1 MAERISFPSE
11 PVEENMSLIDF
22 FKSPCVALTQQRTP
36 DGEGGYTTQWTEG
49 RQFDATIIL
58 DASSTTRRA
67 EKDSLTNQYTVTV
80 DKGVALNF
88 HDVFRRTTDNRTFR
102 VTSNASDKQTPA
114 CATFQFAQVT
124 AEEWRLTE

>member
-1 MAERISFPSE
+1 MAERFPQPFE
-11 PVEENMSLIDF
+11 RMEEDMSLIDF
-22 FKSPCVALTQQRTP
+22 FKSPCVMLMQQRTQ

-49 RQFDATIIL
+49 QQFDAAIIMDTL
-58 DASSTTRRA
+58 ATTRRA

-80 DKGVALNF
+80 DKDIALNF

-102 VTSNASDKQTPA
+102 VTSNASDKQTPV

-124 AEEWRLTE
+124 AEEWRLPE

>member
-1 MAERISFPSE
+1 
-11 PVEENMSLIDF
+11 MSLIDF
-22 FKSPCVALTQQRTP
+22 FKSPCVMLTQQRTL

-49 RQFDATIIL
+49 QQFDAAIIM
-58 DASSTTRRA
+58 DTSETTRRA

-102 VTSNASDKQTPA
+102 VTSNAPDKQTPT
-114 CATFQFAQVT
+114 CVTFQFAQVK
-124 AEEWRLTE
+124 AEEWRLPE

>member
-1 MAERISFPSE
+1 
-11 PVEENMSLIDF
+11 MSLIDF
-22 FKSPCVALTQQRTP
+22 FKSPCVVLTQQRTL

-49 RQFDATIIL
+49 QRFDAAIML
-58 DASSTTRRA
+58 DTSATARRA

-80 DKGVALNF
+80 DKDITLNF

-102 VTSNASDKQTPA
+102 VTSNASDKQTPD

-124 AEEWRLTE
+124 AEEWRLPE

>member
-22 FKSPCVALTQQRTP
+22 FKSPCVVLTQQRTP

-49 RQFDATIIL
+49 QQFDAAIIL
-58 DASSTTRRA
+58 DTSVTTRRA
-67 EKDSLTNQYTVTV
+67 EKDSLTNQYTVTA
-80 DKGVALNF
+80 DKGVTLNF
-88 HDVFRRTTDNRTFR
+88 HDVFRRTTDSRTFR

-114 CATFQFAQVT
+114 CATFQFTQVT
-124 AEEWRLTE
+124 AEEWRLPE

>member
-22 FKSPCVALTQQRTP
+22 FKSPCVTLTQQRTP
-36 DGEGGYTTQWTEG
+36 DGEGGYTTQWAEG
-49 RQFDATIIL
+49 QQFDATIIL

-102 VTSNASDKQTPA
+102 VTSNTSDKQTPA

-124 AEEWRLTE
+124 AEEWRLPE

>member
-1 MAERISFPSE
+1 MAERISFPPE

-22 FKSPCVALTQQRTP
+22 FKSPCVMLMQQRTP

-49 RQFDATIIL
+49 QQFDAAIIL
-58 DASSTTRRA
+58 DTSATARRA

-102 VTSNASDKQTPA
+102 VTSNASGKQTPA
-114 CATFQFAQVT
+114 CATFQFTQVT
-124 AEEWRLTE
+124 AEEWRLPE

>member
-11 PVEENMSLIDF
+11 PMEEDMSLIDF

-49 RQFDATIIL
+49 QQFDAAIIL
-58 DASSTTRRA
+58 DTSATTRRA

-80 DKGVALNF
+80 DKGVTLNF
-88 HDVFRRTTDNRTFR
+88 HDVFRRTTDSRTFR

-114 CATFQFAQVT
+114 CSTFQFTQVT
-124 AEEWRLTE
+124 AEEWRLPE

>member
-1 MAERISFPSE
+1 
-11 PVEENMSLIDF
+11 MSLIDF

-49 RQFDATIIL
+49 QQFDATIIL
-58 DASSTTRRA
+58 DTSATARRA

-80 DKGVALNF
+80 DKDVTLNF

-102 VTSNASDKQTPA
+102 VTSNASDKQTPD
-114 CATFQFAQVT
+114 CAAFQFTQVT
-124 AEEWRLTE
+124 AEEWRLPE